1 MQRLATLGK
10 NNPAIREQPTAI
22 VSSATDRLAKDGVG
36 GLACR
41 PRPVPARGVG
51 NRQERFPAVLR
62 SIVEVLRKL
71 RLWNR
76 EAVHLPD
83 VARERVP
90 ERRGN
95 HSNSRL
101 SEPLNRFR
109 SRAALH
115 GDDNRSIENRIGQAA
130 DARRSFRAEDVEL
143 NQRVATPLS
152 DGAWDGG
159 SPAVAAI
166 EEGTD
171 ALHGS
176 RLVAEHCV
184 DLVDEHGRVIAVD
197 LPEQDR
203 LGWTTDPPWV
213 SWQGHA
219 YDGVDPKRLRAADAP

>member
-1 MQRLATLGK
+1 MIAALMILAAVDC
-10 NNPAIREQPTAI
+10 PAA
-22 VSSATDRLAKDGVG
+22 D
-36 GLACR
+36 
-41 PRPVPARGVG
+41 
-51 NRQERFPAVLR
+51 AV
-62 SIVEVLRKL
+62 
-71 RLWNR
+71 
-76 EAVHLPD
+76 
-83 VARERVP
+83 
-90 ERRGN
+90 ERRL
-95 HSNSRL
+95 NSM
-101 SEPLNRFR
+101 
-109 SRAALH
+109 RASDA
-115 GDDNRSIENRIGQAA
+115 GQAA
-130 DARRSFRAEDVEL
+130 DARRSFRAEDVEI

-213 SWQGHA
+213 SRQGHA
-219 YDGVDPKRLRAADAP
+219 YDRVDPKRLRAADAP